1 MPVAEFS
8 PNELKGAKVF
18 LLLEIDFGTHGK
30 FRISTEPINVP
41 GTDGGQFDGGL
52 DSLTFAD
59 AVDLFS
65 TTESNRSVSVSVLL
79 PVDVSKLIAKGF
91 DPSRAVASLSQ
102 WIQGTEYNDR
112 QKLLVDVRLRN
123 PQYGESYEPFRFTI
137 RSNMFDDQTV
147 IPPIDAVINEIT
159 FPNSTEWQQGKPY
172 PWIFGTPGKVK
183 SLTSSSFAYNFAV
196 PAYPVTI
203 DSSTFAF
210 VIAGH

>member
-8 PNELKGAKVF
+8 PHELKGAKVF

-112 QKLLVDVRLRN
+112 QKLLLNVRLRN

-137 RSNMFDDQTV
+137 RSNM
-147 IPPIDAVINEIT
+147 
-159 FPNSTEWQQGKPY
+159 
-172 PWIFGTPGKVK
+172 PWM
-183 SLTSSSFAYNFAV
+183 S
-196 PAYPVTI
+196 
-203 DSSTFAF
+203 
-210 VIAGH
+210 